1 LKERILVAT
10 VQQNTGQS
18 GYTAS
23 GEAQSVRDAYDAM
36 LKGGKR

>member
-1 LKERILVAT
+1 MAT
-10 VQQNTGQS
+10 VQQTQD

-36 LKGGKR
+36 LKGGKK